1 MIILLVVAFVIGFLM
16 GVSIFAGSS
25 SYYSANNW
33 AGFMVIFYLIFIII
47 TWLYF
52 AMQESSP
59 AQATVGKRV
68 MNIKVTDMEGNRI
81 GFGKATVRTI
91 VRFIPIIGPLGC
103 LAIGF
108 SDNKQGLHDW
118 AAGTFVIF
126 KD

>member
-1 MIILLVVAFVIGFLM
+1 
-16 GVSIFAGSS
+16 
-25 SYYSANNW
+25 
-33 AGFMVIFYLIFIII
+33 MVIFYLIFIII